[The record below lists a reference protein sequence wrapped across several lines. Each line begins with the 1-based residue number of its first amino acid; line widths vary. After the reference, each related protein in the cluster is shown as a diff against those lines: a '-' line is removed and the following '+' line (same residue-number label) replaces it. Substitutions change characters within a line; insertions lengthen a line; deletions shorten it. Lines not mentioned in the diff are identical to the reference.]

1 MSNKR
6 GSRGKSKSAIFK
18 SCVVL
23 GKIKHPRQETLDLLG
38 IVGIKPH
45 INDMMPSII
54 ARYDEVKR
62 KEMLAIAKRWKQRG
76 WQNMIYDCMGED
88 DFVLDED
95 DYDSY
100 YDCLGRKL
108 STKQLKRLNKKLYG
122 KGGKKRDCVS
132 YTSYEDDED
141 DYWKHRQTMF
151 KNGEWDDDEDGYEEP
166 YKSIKFYPDVEDE
179 MTYKEFFSLK
189 EFDDFCKEHNYS
201 VGAVDSNNL
210 TNMSVVH
217 CCLDPIDLEYGDKTI
232 ITDSSYGGLY
242 WSISEDLTKKESM
255 SHEPHYES

>member
-23 GKIKHPRQETLDLLG
+23 GKIKRPRQETLDLLG

-54 ARYDEVKR
+54 AHYDEIKR

-88 DFVLDED
+88 DYYVLDED
-95 DYDSY
+95 DY
-100 YDCLGRKL
+100 LGQKL
-108 STKQLKRLNKKLYG
+108 STKRLKRLNKKLYG
-122 KGGKKRDCVS
+122 KGGKKRDSVS

-141 DYWKHRQTMF
+141 DYWKHRHTMF
-151 KNGEWDDDEDGYEEP
+151 KNGEWDDDDEDGYEEP